1 MQSSVGKRR
10 HQRLLLCCMCRAT
23 ATAIKTSGYPPL
35 FRAATFARVLLSGHA
50 QGRRTDEAVCTLNAS
65 HRRAAR
71 FIRRSCRKTQPRGP
85 FHKQRGHVMTFAQT
99 ASLSLSLMAAM
110 GLVATSVAQTPPT
123 SDQAREEMSQQKTDP
138 LATQSSAGEDWTMLK
153 GHEKGYVT
161 KQDALPNSW
170 LALNFMA
177 CDEDRNDQV
186 SEAEYTKC
194 QKAHQ

>member
-1 MQSSVGKRR
+1 
-10 HQRLLLCCMCRAT
+10 
-23 ATAIKTSGYPPL
+23 
-35 FRAATFARVLLSGHA
+35 
-50 QGRRTDEAVCTLNAS
+50 
-65 HRRAAR
+65 
-71 FIRRSCRKTQPRGP
+71 
-85 FHKQRGHVMTFAQT
+85 
-99 ASLSLSLMAAM
+99 MAAM